1 MGVDCEQRPALSQKL
16 KKKENNTT
24 EDITPICLDT
34 SQSLSESNPTLLLYI
49 HVNMAEVSAMF
60 LLSIRGIESGTLR
73 GWMQWQIS
81 SGDGGTAAQ
90 QQGMSDSVAAA
101 IKYSLHSRPS
111 TPELTSSS

>member
-1 MGVDCEQRPALSQKL
+1 MGVDCEQRPALSQKI

-24 EDITPICLDT
+24 EDITLICLDMA
-34 SQSLSESNPTLLLYI
+34 QSLSESTPTLLLYI
-49 HVNMAEVSAMF
+49 HVNMAEVSVVF
-60 LLSIRGIESGTLR
+60 LLRIRGIESRTLR
-73 GWMQWQIS
+73 GWMRWQIS

-90 QQGMSDSVAAA
+90 QQG